1 MFLPPRLRVLLTGAY
16 TRDLHAVDSWFARQ
30 DGITLVGNGHHVAD
44 GARPPDLIV
53 LRAQRGAD
61 ALHRVGEILA
71 RHEGAR
77 VVVVARSLDDDDAAK
92 LLVEGAR
99 GVLLADDLAL
109 RGLRAL
115 RDVARGEIW
124 GPRSAL
130 SRIVSASI
138 RQTLKERAVSKGLP
152 GLTAREV
159 SIVSLLQRG
168 SSNKEIAANLGISD
182 KTVKTHLQNIYGKLH
197 VRRRQ
202 EIFSLARENGAAGHP
217 HPARHAHAARAAE

>member
-1 MFLPPRLRVLLTGAY
+1 MFIPPRLRVLLTGPA
-16 TRDLHAVDSWFARQ
+16 TRELHAVDSWFARQ
-30 DGITLVGNGHHVAD
+30 DSIVLVGNGHHD
-44 GARPPDLIV
+44 GEANRPPDLIV

-61 ALHRVGEILA
+61 ALRRVGEMLA
-71 RHEGAR
+71 QHEGAR
-77 VVVVARSLDDDDAAK
+77 IVVVARWLEEEDAAQ
-92 LLVEGAR
+92 LLAEGAR
-99 GVLLADDLAL
+99 GVLSVDDLPL

-115 RDVARGEIW
+115 RDVVKGEIW

-130 SRIVSASI
+130 SRIVNASI
-138 RQTLKERAVSKGLP
+138 RQSLKEKAVTKGLP
-152 GLTAREV
+152 GLTAREI

-202 EIFSLARENGAAGHP
+202 EIFSLAREGAAGQP
-217 HPARHAHAARAAE
+217 SLSPP

>member
-1 MFLPPRLRVLLTGAY
+1 MFVPSRLRVLLTGPV
-16 TRDLHAVDSWFARQ
+16 TRELHAIDSWFARQ
-30 DGITLVGNGHHVAD
+30 DSIVLVGNGHHNGD

-53 LRAQRGAD
+53 LRALRGAE
-61 ALHRVGEILA
+61 AARRVGEILA
-71 RHEGAR
+71 QHEGAR
-77 VVVVARSLDDDDAAK
+77 IVVVARSFEEDDAAQ
-92 LLVEGAR
+92 LLAEGAR
-99 GVLLADDLAL
+99 GVLSCEDLPL

-115 RDVARGEIW
+115 RDVVKGEIW

-130 SRIVSASI
+130 SRLVSASI

-152 GLTAREV
+152 GLTTREV

-202 EIFSLARENGAAGHP
+202 EIFSLARGAGP
-217 HPARHAHAARAAE
+217 QPT

>member
-1 MFLPPRLRVLLTGAY
+1 MFLPPRLRVLLTGAC
-16 TRDLHAVDSWFARQ
+16 TRDLHIVDSWFARQ
-30 DGITLVGNGHHVAD
+30 DSILLVGNSHHDAD
-44 GARPPDLIV
+44 PARPPDLIV

-61 ALHRVGEILA
+61 ALRRVGEILA
-71 RHEGAR
+71 THEGAR
-77 VVVVARSLDDDDAAK
+77 VVVVARSIEDDDAAN
-92 LLVEGAR
+92 LLGEGAR
-99 GVLLADDLAL
+99 GVLLADDLPV
-109 RGLRAL
+109 RGLKAL

-138 RQTLKERAVSKGLP
+138 RQSLKERAVNKGLP
-152 GLTAREV
+152 GLTAREI

-168 SSNKEIAANLGISD
+168 SSNKEIASNLGISD

-202 EIFSLARENGAAGHP
+202 EIFSLARDSAAAGGAP
-217 HPARHAHAARAAE
+217 LSPP